1 LDDGRRVTPDE
12 VATPPQQGARAVV
25 VGDAA
30 CAGELLEEART
41 ADALVIEATF
51 LERDADKAAERGH
64 LTAAQAARLAAAAE
78 VGALYL
84 THVSGRYRHAE
95 IEAEARA
102 FFPAAA
108 VARDFDR
115 VTVRAGS
122 RGMS

>member
-1 LDDGRRVTPDE
+1 MDDGRRVTPDE
-12 VATPPQQGARAVV
+12 VATPPQRGARAVV

-30 CAGELLEEART
+30 CAEELLEEART

-64 LTAAQAARLAAAAE
+64 LTAAQAGRLAAAAE

-84 THVSGRYRHAE
+84 THLSGRYRPAE

-102 FFPAAA
+102 AFPAAA

-115 VTVRAGS
+115 FTVRAGS